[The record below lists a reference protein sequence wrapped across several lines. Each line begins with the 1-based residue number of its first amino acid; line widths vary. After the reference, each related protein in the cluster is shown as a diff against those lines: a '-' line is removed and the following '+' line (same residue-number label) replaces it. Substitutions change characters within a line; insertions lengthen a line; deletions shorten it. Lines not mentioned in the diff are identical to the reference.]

1 MKQTDTTKIKAAKRQ
16 RQRTGLILLVAF
28 CWIDVNFIYL
38 YGTDH

>member
-1 MKQTDTTKIKAAKRQ
+1 MKQTDTTKIKAAK